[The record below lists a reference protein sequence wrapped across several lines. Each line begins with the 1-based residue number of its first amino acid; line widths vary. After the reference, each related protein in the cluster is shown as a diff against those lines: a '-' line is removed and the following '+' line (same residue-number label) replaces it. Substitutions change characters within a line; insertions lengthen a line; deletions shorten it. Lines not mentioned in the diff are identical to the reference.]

1 MDMANI
7 AESRAAEEL
16 DPRVRRTR
24 KLLQE
29 SLAKLMKE
37 KEFDKIS
44 IGDIAEVST
53 LNRATFYDH
62 YPDKNALLNC
72 LVASQFQGLIRERNL
87 CFSGCEGALKS
98 IGMGV
103 CYFLEEI
110 NMPGAEGQRANAP
123 METAIVSVLRQMFL
137 DGMSHYPPR
146 QGVPP
151 GVIASTVAWAVY
163 GAAREWVQTPDRAPV
178 SEIGDIIERL
188 AKAILMA

>member
-72 LVASQFQGLIRERNL
+72 LVASQFQDLIRERNL

-103 CYFLEEI
+103 CYFLEEN
-110 NMPGAEGQRANAP
+110 NMPEAEGQRAKAP

-146 QGVPP
+146 PGVPP